1 MNKPVRK
8 AIIPAAGFGTRFL
21 PATKAVPKE
30 MLPIVDIPT
39 IQYIIEEAVKSGI
52 EEICLVTNSYKQSIE
67 NHFDKSF
74 ELEEKL
80 KASNDMEH
88 LKMCEEITDMV
99 NIVSVRQKNP
109 KGLGHAI
116 LCARN
121 FVGEEPFAVLLGDD
135 IVINKGGDG
144 AIKQL
149 IDVYN
154 STGQS
159 VVGVQNVAREN
170 VNKYGIID
178 PKDMITSRLMKV
190 STFVEKPSVDQAPST
205 MAILGRYVL
214 TPDIFDYLESQ
225 QAGKGNE
232 IQLTDAIDRLA
243 KASDVYAYDFKGRRY
258 DVGDR
263 KGFLQAQVEFA
274 LDREDTRAAMEEIIE
289 NLGYVK
295 AGTAQKESEEET
307 RRKSTMLR

>member
-1 MNKPVRK
+1 MSKKRVKK
-8 AIIPAAGFGTRFL
+8 AVIPAAGFGTRFL
-21 PATKAVPKE
+21 PATKAIPKE

-39 IQYIIEEAVKSGI
+39 IQYIVEEAVSAGI

-67 NHFDKSF
+67 NHFDRSF

-80 KASNDMEH
+80 RASNDLEH
-88 LKMCEEITDMV
+88 LRMVEDITDMV

-116 LCARN
+116 LCARD
-121 FVGEEPFAVLLGDD
+121 FIGDEPFAVLLGDD
-135 IVINKGGDG
+135 IVVNPRRG
-144 AIKQL
+144 AIRQL
-149 IDVYN
+149 MDVYEQ
-154 STGQS
+154 TGSS
-159 VVGVQNVAREN
+159 VVGVQSVALEN

-178 PKDMITSRLMKV
+178 PADMINEKLMKV
-190 STFVEKPSVDQAPST
+190 STFVEKPAIDQAPSQL
-205 MAILGRYVL
+205 AILGRYIL
-214 TPDIFDYLESQ
+214 TPEIFEKLETQ
-225 QAGKGNE
+225 RMGKGHE

-243 KASDVYAYDFKGRRY
+243 KDEDVYAYEFEGNRY

-274 LDREDTRAAMEEIIE
+274 LNRDDTRQSMEEIIA

-295 AGTAQKESEEET
+295 DPDFKKENDEPRVDDSY
-307 RRKSTMLR
+307 KK